1 MASSILNLLAGMSVG
16 FYLTY
21 NVDEETHKIFHKE
34 IYVPV
39 KNEMKQDDEP
49 NYWTRVF
56 NATSKGTQE
65 SLTYLKKKYSKE
77 TQNKTK

>member
-1 MASSILNLLAGMSVG
+1 MASSILNLLAGMGVG

-21 NVDEETHKIFHKE
+21 NVDDETHKIFHKE

-39 KNEMKQDDEP
+39 KNEMKKDDEP

-56 NATSKGTQE
+56 NATQKGTQV
-65 SLTYLKKKYSKE
+65 SLTYLKNKQTKD
-77 TQNKTK
+77 TQNKKK

>member
-21 NVDEETHKIFHKE
+21 NVDDETHKIFHKE

-56 NATSKGTQE
+56 DATSKGTSV
-65 SLTYLKKKYSKE
+65 SLAYLKKKYIKD
-77 TQNKTK
+77 TQNKTN

>member
-21 NVDEETHKIFHKE
+21 NVDDDTHQTFHKE

-56 NATSKGTQE
+56 NVASNGTQE
-65 SLTYLKKKYSKE
+65 SVKYLRKKYTKE
-77 TQNKTK
+77 NQYKKN